1 MRFPALTRHPSA
13 ASRPAAPPA
22 TAVTLS
28 AATLRPSAPALR
40 RAYPS
45 AITPPI
51 RTAAIKKRSLPR
63 LKLLAA
69 LLIFSALCQGGTL
82 FCGAYPDWVLVIDE
96 AQGKVIDKIKMVTGL
111 PRSLR
116 LSPDHKTIY
125 VSTNDH
131 NGFEV
136 IDVATHKVTNHFVL
150 DDAAHRFRVDGG
162 APDPEGKVLYTSTTE
177 ITKLADRYTIGRP
190 RYTIIDLGQQK
201 IVKTV
206 EEPNQGGRGGFGGG
220 RGGGFEV
227 SPDGKYLYQF
237 GSSVTVLNSSDFSLV
252 ERIDL
257 ELSNGMPEGTLGLG
271 GMEEALSE
279 PGQRVSLFNYSDPIV
294 HNRVFG
300 LARFDLNTRKFDFT
314 PIGPAPPTLGRLF
327 VTPDKKMGYAMS
339 SSGQGGNKRCEFW
352 GIDLTTT
359 RLARTAE
366 VPCRTR
372 YSFGISSNGK
382 KLYIYAAGY
391 QIEVYDAVTFKL
403 EDTWDLGQDMT
414 GAMVVLP

>member
-1 MRFPALTRHPSA
+1 MRTKA
-13 ASRPAAPPA
+13 
-22 TAVTLS
+22 
-28 AATLRPSAPALR
+28 
-40 RAYPS
+40 
-45 AITPPI
+45 
-51 RTAAIKKRSLPR
+51 
-63 LKLLAA
+63 LLA
-69 LLIFSALCQGGTL
+69 LLAFSAFCRAGTL
-82 FCGAYPDWVLVIDE
+82 FCGAYPDWVLVVDE
-96 AQGKVIDKIKMVTGL
+96 ASGKVVDKIKMVTGL

-150 DDAAHRFRVDGG
+150 DDATHKFRVNGG
-162 APDPEGKVLYTSTTE
+162 APDPQGKVLYTSTTE
-177 ITKLADRYTIGRP
+177 ITKMPDRYVIGRP
-190 RYTIIDLGQQK
+190 KYTIIDLAGQK

-206 EEPNQGGRGGFGGG
+206 DEPTSQGGRGGFGGG

-237 GSSVTVLNSSDFSLV
+237 GSQVTVLNSSDFSV
-252 ERIDL
+252 VDHIEL
-257 ELSNGMPEGTLGLG
+257 ELPDGMPSGNLGLG
-271 GMEEALSE
+271 GMQEALSQ

-300 LARFDLNTRKFDFT
+300 LARFDLNTRKFSFT
-314 PIGPAPPTLGRLF
+314 PIGPSPPAMGGLYI
-327 VTPDKKMGYAMS
+327 TPDQKMGYTMT
-339 SSGQGGNKRCEFW
+339 SSGQGGDKRCEFW
-352 GIDLTTT
+352 GIDLTSTK
-359 RLARTAE
+359 LARTAE

-372 YSFGISSNGK
+372 YDFGISSNGK

-403 EDTWDLGQDMT
+403 EDTWDMGQDMT
-414 GAMVVLP
+414 GPMVVLP

>member
-1 MRFPALTRHPSA
+1 M
-13 ASRPAAPPA
+13 
-22 TAVTLS
+22 
-28 AATLRPSAPALR
+28 
-40 RAYPS
+40 
-45 AITPPI
+45 
-51 RTAAIKKRSLPR
+51 R
-63 LKLLAA
+63 LKPLIALLALGYLA
-69 LLIFSALCQGGTL
+69 RAGTL
-82 FCGAYPDWVLVIDE
+82 FCGAYPDWVLVVDE
-96 AQGKVIDKIKMVTGL
+96 ASGKVVDKIKMVTGL

-150 DDAAHRFRVDGG
+150 DDATHKFRVNGG
-162 APDPEGKVLYTSTTE
+162 APDPQGKVLYTSTTE
-177 ITKLADRYTIGRP
+177 ITKMPDRYVIGRP
-190 RYTIIDLGQQK
+190 KYTIIDLAEQK

-206 EEPNQGGRGGFGGG
+206 EEPTNQGGRGGFGGG
-220 RGGGFEV
+220 RGGGGFEV

-237 GSSVTVLNSSDFSLV
+237 GSQVTVLNSSDFSV
-252 ERIDL
+252 VDHIEL
-257 ELSNGMPEGTLGLG
+257 ELPDGVPTENLGLG
-271 GMEEALSE
+271 GMQEALAQ

-300 LARFDLNTRKFDFT
+300 LARFDLNTRKFAFT
-314 PIGPAPPTLGRLF
+314 PIGPSPPSMGALYI
-327 VTPDKKMGYAMS
+327 TPDQKMGYTMT

-352 GIDLTTT
+352 GLDLTTT
-359 RLARTAE
+359 KLARTAE

-372 YSFGISSNGK
+372 YDFGISSNGK

-403 EDTWDLGQDMT
+403 EDTWDMGQDMT
-414 GAMVVLP
+414 GPMVVLP